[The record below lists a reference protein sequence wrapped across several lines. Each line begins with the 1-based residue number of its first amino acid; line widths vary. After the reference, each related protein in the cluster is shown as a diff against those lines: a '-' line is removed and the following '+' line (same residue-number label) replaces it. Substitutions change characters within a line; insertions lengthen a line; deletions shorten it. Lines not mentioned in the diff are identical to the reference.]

1 MSVETR
7 RGDDAV
13 AATSAPAAGESRQES
28 RLIAGPAG
36 RFWILTASVVLIF
49 MTGME
54 GTVVA
59 TAMPTII
66 SQLGGFDLFSWVFS
80 GYFLAQGVTIP
91 IYGRLAD
98 LYGRKRVLFFGL
110 IVFVIGTT
118 ACGFAPNML
127 VLVIFR
133 IVQGIGA
140 GAVQPINQTLIG
152 DLYPPAQRAKMAGF
166 FSGIWGIAAIVGP
179 VLGAFVIAETAWNW
193 VFWITVPIAIVG
205 FALLAFALHERI
217 EHRRH
222 RIDYLGSILMAS
234 GIGLFLYALIQAH
247 HLSLS
252 SFLLLVILS
261 FAILAALIVHERR
274 VAEPILPL
282 TVWRNRVILSGVV
295 GCFGVG
301 CVVMASTTFLPAYIQ
316 GIMGRSP
323 IVAGYALAISSVTW
337 IAGSYAGGK
346 IMLRSSYRA
355 ATMVGSIFLVAGVSM
370 LIALDPARGPLWA
383 ATGTGLVGIG
393 MGLNQNTYT
402 VAAQSVVDWSQR
414 GTATAIISLMRML
427 GQTVGTAIYGAV
439 VNLTL
444 SGMLGD
450 NAVDQIMDPNLRDKL
465 SATQVAPVMAAVG
478 DAIRNVYWVAGLLVL
493 MIIVAGM
500 ALPKGLSPTNAPSSR
515 IRR

>member
-7 RGDDAV
+7 REE
-13 AATSAPAAGESRQES
+13 AATPSPVIGES
-28 RLIAGPAG
+28 RLIAGPTG

-49 MTGME
+49 MTGVE
-54 GTVVA
+54 GTVIA

-66 SQLGGFDLFSWVFS
+66 SQLGGFELFSWVFS

-127 VLVIFR
+127 TLVIFR
-133 IVQGIGA
+133 VVQGIGA

-179 VLGAFVIAETAWNW
+179 VLGAFVIAVAAWNW
-193 VFWITVPIAIVG
+193 VFWITVPIAILG
-205 FALLAFALHERI
+205 FVLLAFALHERI
-217 EHRRH
+217 EHRPH
-222 RIDYLGSILMAS
+222 RIDYLGAALMAF
-234 GIGLFLYALIQAH
+234 GIGLFLYTLIQAH
-247 HLSLS
+247 HLGFSN
-252 SFLLLVILS
+252 FLLLVIAS
-261 FAILAALIVHERR
+261 AAVMTLFVFHERR
-274 VAEPILPL
+274 AAEPILPL
-282 TVWRNRVILSGVV
+282 MLWRNRVILSGVV
-295 GCFGVG
+295 GCFSVG
-301 CVVMASTTFLPAYIQ
+301 CVIMASTTFLPAYIQ

-337 IAGSYAGGK
+337 IAGSYAGGQ

-355 ATMVGSIFLVAGVSM
+355 ATMVGSIFLLVGISM
-370 LIALDPARGPLWA
+370 LIALEPQRGPLWA

-444 SGMLGD
+444 AGKLGD
-450 NAVDQIMDPNLRDKL
+450 DAVNRIMDPDLRAKL
-465 SATQVAPVMAAVG
+465 GASEVAPVMAGVA
-478 DAIRNVYWVAGLLVL
+478 DAIQNVYWVAGVLVL
-493 MIIVAGM
+493 MIIAAGF
-500 ALPKGLSPTNAPSSR
+500 ALPKGLSPINAPSSR
-515 IRR
+515 TRR

>member
-1 MSVETR
+1 MSVERTR
-7 RGDDAV
+7 QSDKPA
-13 AATSAPAAGESRQES
+13 AATGHLPGES
-28 RLIAGPAG
+28 RLIVGPTG

-66 SQLGGFDLFSWVFS
+66 SQLGGFELFSWVFS

-98 LYGRKRVLFFGL
+98 LYGRKRILFFGL

-118 ACGFAPNML
+118 ACGLAPSMFW
-127 VLVIFR
+127 LVIFR
-133 IVQGIGA
+133 VVQGIGA

-179 VLGAFVIAETAWNW
+179 VLGAFVIATAAWNW

-205 FALLAFALHERI
+205 FVLLAFALHERI
-217 EHRRH
+217 EHRQH
-222 RIDYLGSILMAS
+222 RIDYLGAVLMAL
-234 GIGLFLYALIQAH
+234 GIGLILYALIQAH

-252 SFLLLVILS
+252 TFLLLI
-261 FAILAALIVHERR
+261 ILAVAIMAMLIAHERR
-274 VAEPILPL
+274 APEPILPL
-282 TVWRNRVILSGVV
+282 KLWSNRVILSGVV

-316 GIMGRSP
+316 GVMGRSP

-337 IAGSYAGGK
+337 IAGSWAGGQ

-355 ATMVGSIFLVAGVSM
+355 ATMVGGIFLVIGVVM
-370 LIALDPARGPLWA
+370 LIMLDPSRGPLWA
-383 ATGTGLVGIG
+383 ATGTGIVGIG

-444 SGMLGD
+444 AGMLGD
-450 NAVDQIMDPNLRDKL
+450 NAVDRILDPDLRDKL
-465 SATQVAPVMAAVG
+465 SPSEVAPVMAGIG
-478 DAIRNVYWVAGLLVL
+478 DAVQNVYWVAGTLVL
-493 MIIVAGM
+493 MIIIAGA

-515 IRR
+515 MKR

>member
-1 MSVETR
+1 LSEESRVT
-7 RGDDAV
+7 GV
-13 AATSAPAAGESRQES
+13 AEQPASPVATARAPGESRI
-28 RLIAGPAG
+28 IAGRGG

-66 SQLGGFDLFSWVFS
+66 SQLGGFELFSWVFS
-80 GYFLAQGVTIP
+80 GYYLAQGVTIP

-98 LYGRKRVLFFGL
+98 LYGRKRILFFGL

-118 ACGFAPNML
+118 ACGLAPNML
-127 VLVIFR
+127 WLVIFR
-133 IVQGIGA
+133 VVQGIGA

-152 DLYPPAQRAKMAGF
+152 DLYAPAQRAKMAGF

-179 VLGAFVIAETAWNW
+179 VLGAFVIATFAWNW
-193 VFWITVPIAIVG
+193 VFWISVPVAFVG

-217 EHRRH
+217 EHRQH
-222 RIDYLGSILMAS
+222 RIDYLGALMMAL
-234 GIGLFLYALIQAH
+234 GIGLILYTLIQAH
-247 HLSLS
+247 HFSIS
-252 SFLLLVILS
+252 TVLLLLL
-261 FAILAALIVHERR
+261 LAAAIMVALVIHERR
-274 VAEPILPL
+274 VPEPILPL
-282 TVWRNRVILSGVV
+282 TLWRNRVIFSAVF

-316 GIMGRSP
+316 GVMGRSP
-323 IVAGYALAISSVTW
+323 IIAGYALAISSVTW
-337 IAGSYAGGK
+337 IAGSWAGGQ
-346 IMLRSSYRA
+346 IMLRASYRA
-355 ATMVGSIFLVAGVSM
+355 STNVGGVFLVAGIAM
-370 LIALDPARGPLWA
+370 LIALDPSRGPLWA

-444 SGMLGD
+444 ANMLGD
-450 NAVDQIMDPNLRDKL
+450 NAVDRILDPNLRNKL
-465 SATQVAPVMAAVG
+465 SPAEVAPVMAGIG
-478 DAIRNVYWVAGLLVL
+478 DAVQNVYWTAGLLVL
-493 MIIVAGM
+493 MIIIAGA
-500 ALPKGLSPTNAPSSR
+500 ALPKGLSPTNTPAGR

>member
-1 MSVETR
+1 LSAETTR
-7 RGDDAV
+7 QSDKPV
-13 AATSAPAAGESRQES
+13 TAGHPPGES
-28 RLIAGPAG
+28 RLIAGPTR

-66 SQLGGFDLFSWVFS
+66 SQLGGFELFSWVFS
-80 GYFLAQGVTIP
+80 GYYLAQGVTIP

-110 IVFVIGTT
+110 IVFAIGTT

-127 VLVIFR
+127 WLVIFR
-133 IVQGIGA
+133 VVQGVGA

-179 VLGAFVIAETAWNW
+179 VLGAFVIAATAWNW
-193 VFWITVPIAIVG
+193 VFWITVPIAIIG
-205 FALLAFALHERI
+205 FVLLAFALHERI
-217 EHRRH
+217 EPRPH
-222 RIDYLGSILMAS
+222 RIDYLGAFLMAL
-234 GIGLFLYALIQAH
+234 GIGLILYTLIQAH

-252 SFLLLVILS
+252 TFLLL
-261 FAILAALIVHERR
+261 LIVSVAIMVVLVWHERR
-274 VAEPILPL
+274 AAEPILPL
-282 TVWRNRVILSGVV
+282 TLWRNRVILSAVF

-316 GIMGRSP
+316 GVMGRSP

-337 IAGSYAGGK
+337 IAGSWGGGQ
-346 IMLRSSYRA
+346 IMLRFSYRA
-355 ATMVGSIFLVAGVSM
+355 STMVGGVFLVAGIVM
-370 LIALDPARGPLWA
+370 LIALDPSRGPLWA

-450 NAVDQIMDPNLRDKL
+450 NAVDRILDPNLRDKL
-465 SATQVAPVMAAVG
+465 SASEVAPVMAGIG
-478 DAIRNVYWVAGLLVL
+478 DAVQNVYWVAGALVV
-493 MIIVAGM
+493 MIIVAGT
-500 ALPKGLSPTNAPSSR
+500 ALPKGLSPTKAPSSR

>member
-1 MSVETR
+1 MNAETTR
-7 RGDDAV
+7 QSDK
-13 AATSAPAAGESRQES
+13 PAAPSHAAGDS
-28 RLIAGPAG
+28 RLIGG
-36 RFWILTASVVLIF
+36 RSQRLWILIASVVLIF

-66 SQLGGFDLFSWVFS
+66 SQLGGFELFSWVFS
-80 GYFLAQGVTIP
+80 GYYLAQGVTIP

-98 LYGRKRVLFFGL
+98 LYGRKRILFFGL

-118 ACGFAPNML
+118 ACGLAPNML
-127 VLVIFR
+127 WLVIFR
-133 IVQGIGA
+133 VVQGIGA

-179 VLGAFVIAETAWNW
+179 VLGAFVIAATAWNW
-193 VFWITVPIAIVG
+193 VFWITVPIAFIG

-222 RIDYLGSILMAS
+222 RIDYLGAFLMAL
-234 GIGLFLYALIQAH
+234 GIGLILYTLIQAH

-252 SFLLLVILS
+252 TFLLL
-261 FAILAALIVHERR
+261 LIVAAAIMTVLVRHERR
-274 VAEPILPL
+274 AAEPILPL
-282 TVWRNRVILSGVV
+282 TLWRNRVILSGVV

-316 GIMGRSP
+316 GVMGRSP

-337 IAGSYAGGK
+337 IAGSWAGGQ
-346 IMLRSSYRA
+346 IMLRASYRA
-355 ATMVGSIFLVAGVSM
+355 ATNVGGIFLVIGIVM
-370 LIALDPARGPLWA
+370 LIALDPGRGPLWA

-444 SGMLGD
+444 AEMLGD
-450 NAVDQIMDPNLRDKL
+450 NAVDRILDPNLRDKL
-465 SATQVAPVMAAVG
+465 AASEVAPVMAGIG
-478 DAIRNVYWVAGLLVL
+478 DAVQNVYWVAGALVV
-493 MIIVAGM
+493 MIIIAGA

>member
-1 MSVETR
+1 MSAETTR
-7 RGDDAV
+7 QSDKPV
-13 AATSAPAAGESRQES
+13 AAGHPPGESRI
-28 RLIAGPAG
+28 IAGPTR

-98 LYGRKRVLFFGL
+98 LYGRKRILFFGL
-110 IVFVIGTT
+110 IVFLVGTT
-118 ACGFAPNML
+118 ACGLAPNML
-127 VLVIFR
+127 WLVIFR
-133 IVQGIGA
+133 VIQGIGA

-166 FSGIWGIAAIVGP
+166 FSSIWGIAAIIGP
-179 VLGAFVIAETAWNW
+179 VLGAFVIATFAWNW
-193 VFWITVPIAIVG
+193 VFWISVPIAIIA
-205 FALLAFALHERI
+205 FALLAFSLQERI

-222 RIDYLGSILMAS
+222 RIDYLGAVMMAL
-234 GIGLFLYALIQAH
+234 GIGLILYTLIQAH
-247 HLSLS
+247 HLGLS
-252 SFLLLVILS
+252 TFLLL
-261 FAILAALIVHERR
+261 LIVSAAIMAVLVWHERR
-274 VAEPILPL
+274 VPEPILPL
-282 TVWRNRVILSGVV
+282 MLWRNRVILSGVV
-295 GCFGVG
+295 ACFGVG

-316 GIMGRSP
+316 GVMGRSP

-337 IAGSYAGGK
+337 IAGSWAGGQ
-346 IMLRSSYRA
+346 IMLRASYRA
-355 ATMVGSIFLVAGVSM
+355 ATNVGGIFLVTGIVM
-370 LIALDPARGPLWA
+370 LIALDPSRGPLWV

-393 MGLNQNTYT
+393 MGLNQNTYM

-444 SGMLGD
+444 AGMLGD
-450 NAVDQIMDPNLRDKL
+450 NAVDRILDPNLRDKL
-465 SATQVAPVMAAVG
+465 SPSEVAPVMAGIG
-478 DAIRNVYWVAGLLVL
+478 DAVQNVYWVAGALIL
-493 MIIVAGM
+493 MIIIAGA

>member
-1 MSVETR
+1 LSEQA
-7 RGDDAV
+7 RGNAGPPAT
-13 AATSAPAAGESRQES
+13 AAIGES
-28 RLIAGPAG
+28 RLIVSPSG
-36 RFWILTASVVLIF
+36 RLWILTASVVLIF

-54 GTVVA
+54 GTVIA

-66 SQLGGFDLFSWVFS
+66 SQLGGFELFSWVFS

-110 IVFVIGTT
+110 VVFLIGTT

-127 VLVIFR
+127 WLVIFR

-166 FSGIWGIAAIVGP
+166 FSGIWGIAAIIGP
-179 VLGAFVIAETAWNW
+179 VLGAFVIAEAAWNW
-193 VFWITVPIAIVG
+193 VFWITVPIAILG

-217 EHRRH
+217 ERRRH
-222 RIDYLGSILMAS
+222 RIDYLGAAMMAT

-247 HLSLS
+247 HLGLS
-252 SFLLLVILS
+252 TFLLLLVVVATIM
-261 FAILAALIVHERR
+261 ALFVLHERR
-274 VAEPILPL
+274 AAEPILPL
-282 TVWRNRVILSGVV
+282 TLWRNRVILSAVV

-316 GIMGRSP
+316 GVMGYSP

-337 IAGSYAGGK
+337 IAGSWAGGQ
-346 IMLRSSYRA
+346 IMLRASYRA
-355 ATMVGSIFLVAGVSM
+355 ATLVGGGFLLLGAAM

-383 ATGTGLVGIG
+383 ATGTGLIGIG

-439 VNLTL
+439 VNITL
-444 SGMLGD
+444 AEMLGD
-450 NAVDQIMDPNLRDKL
+450 NAVNRIMDPTLRDKL
-465 SATQVAPVMAAVG
+465 AAADVGPVMLAVG
-478 DAIRNVYWVAGLLVL
+478 DAIQNVYWVAGVLVL
-493 MIIVAGM
+493 MIIAAGL
-500 ALPKGLSPTNAPSSR
+500 ALPKGLSPTNAGA
-515 IRR
+515 RRPKA

>member
-1 MSVETR
+1 MSAETTR
-7 RGDDAV
+7 QGD
-13 AATSAPAAGESRQES
+13 TTTAPGAAAGEP
-28 RLIAGPAG
+28 RLIAGTSG

-66 SQLGGFDLFSWVFS
+66 SQLGGFELFSWVFS

-98 LYGRKRVLFFGL
+98 LFGRKRVLFFGL
-110 IVFVIGTT
+110 AVFVIGTT
-118 ACGFAPNML
+118 ACGLAPNML
-127 VLVIFR
+127 LLVVFR
-133 IVQGIGA
+133 IVQGVGA

-166 FSGIWGIAAIVGP
+166 FSSIWGIAAIIGP

-193 VFWITVPIAIVG
+193 VFWITVPIAIIG
-205 FALLAFALHERI
+205 FVLLAFALHERV

-222 RIDYLGSILMAS
+222 RIDYLGAALMAL
-234 GIGLFLYALIQAH
+234 GIGLFLYTLIQAH
-247 HLSLS
+247 RLGLAY
-252 SFLLLVILS
+252 FLLLVIVAL
-261 FAILAALIVHERR
+261 AILAVLVVHERR
-274 VAEPILPL
+274 APEPILPL
-282 TVWRNRVILSGVV
+282 TLWRNRVILSGVV

-316 GIMGRSP
+316 GVMGRSP

-337 IAGSYAGGK
+337 IAGSWAGGQ

-355 ATMVGSIFLVAGVSM
+355 ATAVGSVFLLTGVSM
-370 LIALDPARGPLWA
+370 LIALDPARGPIWA

-444 SGMLGD
+444 AGTLGD
-450 NAVDQIMDPNLRDKL
+450 NAVDRIMDPNLRDKL
-465 SATQVAPVMAAVG
+465 AASDVAPVMAAVG
-478 DAIRNVYWVAGLLVL
+478 DAIQNVYWTAGLLVL
-493 MIIVAGM
+493 MIIAAGL
-500 ALPKGLSPTNAPSSR
+500 ALPKGLSPHNVSEATRAR
-515 IRR
+515 

>member
-1 MSVETR
+1 LSEEAR
-7 RGDDAV
+7 P
-13 AATSAPAAGESRQES
+13 ATPSAWGES
-28 RLIAGPAG
+28 RLIAGPSG

-66 SQLGGFDLFSWVFS
+66 SQVGGFELFSWVFS
-80 GYFLAQGVTIP
+80 GYYLAQGVTIP

-98 LYGRKRVLFFGL
+98 LFGRKRVLFFGL
-110 IVFVIGTT
+110 IVFIIGTT

-127 VLVIFR
+127 ALVIFR

-152 DLYPPAQRAKMAGF
+152 DLYAPAQRAKMAGF
-166 FSGIWGIAAIVGP
+166 FSSIWGIAAIIGP
-179 VLGAFVIAETAWNW
+179 VLGAFVIAEAAWNW
-193 VFWITVPIAIVG
+193 VFWITVPIAIVA
-205 FALLAFALHERI
+205 FVMLALVLHERV
-217 EHRRH
+217 ERREH
-222 RIDYLGSILMAS
+222 RIDYLGATLMAL

-247 HLSLS
+247 HLGLS
-252 SFLLLVILS
+252 GFLLLLVVVA
-261 FAILAALIVHERR
+261 AIMTWFVRHERR
-274 VAEPILPL
+274 AAEPILPL
-282 TVWRNRVILSGVV
+282 TLWRNRVILSGVV

-316 GIMGRSP
+316 GVMGRSP

-337 IAGSYAGGK
+337 IAGSWAGGQ
-346 IMLRSSYRA
+346 IMLRGSYRS
-355 ATMVGSIFLVAGVSM
+355 ATLVGGVFLLIGAGM

-427 GQTVGTAIYGAV
+427 GQTVGTAVYGAV
-439 VNLTL
+439 VNVTL
-444 SGMLGD
+444 AGTLGD
-450 NAVDQIMDPNLRDKL
+450 DAVNRIMDPTLRDKL
-465 SATQVAPVMAAVG
+465 AAAEVGPVMLAVA
-478 DAIRNVYWVAGLLVL
+478 DAIRNVYLVAGLLVL
-493 MIIVAGM
+493 MIIAAGL
-500 ALPKGLSPTNAPSSR
+500 ALPKGLSPTKAATQR
-515 IRR
+515 AR

>member
-1 MSVETR
+1 MSAETT
-7 RGDDAV
+7 RGDV
-13 AATSAPAAGESRQES
+13 ASPRPIAAGES
-28 RLIAGPAG
+28 RLIAGPQG

-66 SQLGGFDLFSWVFS
+66 SQLGGFELFSWVFS

-110 IVFVIGTT
+110 AVFLVGTT

-127 VLVIFR
+127 LLVAFR
-133 IVQGIGA
+133 VVQGIGA

-166 FSGIWGIAAIVGP
+166 FSGIWGIAAIIGP
-179 VLGAFVIAETAWNW
+179 VLGAFVIAEAAWNW
-193 VFWITVPIAIVG
+193 VFWITVPIAILG
-205 FALLAFALHERI
+205 FVLLAFALHERI
-217 EHRRH
+217 ERRRH
-222 RIDYLGSILMAS
+222 RIDYLGAAMMAG

-247 HLSLS
+247 RLGTAN
-252 SFLLLVILS
+252 FLLL
-261 FAILAALIVHERR
+261 AIVAAAIMGLFVVHERR
-274 VAEPILPL
+274 AAEPILPL
-282 TVWRNRVILSGVV
+282 DLWRNPVILSGVV

-316 GIMGRSP
+316 GVMGRSP

-337 IAGSYAGGK
+337 IAGSWAGGR

-355 ATMVGSIFLVAGVSM
+355 ATLVGGIPLVIGVAM

-383 ATGTGLVGIG
+383 ATGTGLVGVG

-450 NAVDQIMDPNLRDKL
+450 NAVDRILDPSLRDKL
-465 SATQVAPVMAAVG
+465 SPTQVGPVMVAVG
-478 DAIRNVYWVAGLLVL
+478 DAVRNVYLVAGVLVL
-493 MIIVAGM
+493 MIIAAG
-500 ALPKGLSPTNAPSSR
+500 AVLPKGLGPTNPATARRAPAKAET
-515 IRR
+515 

>member
-1 MSVETR
+1 MPGTSGS
-7 RGDDAV
+7 GD
-13 AATSAPAAGESRQES
+13 SRPAGESRI
-28 RLIAGPAG
+28 IAGPGG

-66 SQLGGFDLFSWVFS
+66 SQLGGFELFSWVFS

-110 IVFVIGTT
+110 IVFLIGTT

-127 VLVIFR
+127 MLVIFR

-166 FSGIWGIAAIVGP
+166 FSGIWGIAAIIGP
-179 VLGAFVIAETAWNW
+179 VLGAFVIAAAAWNW
-193 VFWITVPIAIVG
+193 VFWITVPIAILG
-205 FALLAFALHERI
+205 FVLLAFALHERV

-222 RIDYLGSILMAS
+222 RIDYLGAAMMAV
-234 GIGLFLYALIQAH
+234 GIGLFLYDLIQAH
-247 HLSLS
+247 HLGLS
-252 SFLLLVILS
+252 NFLLLLVVVA
-261 FAILAALIVHERR
+261 AIMTLFVVHERR
-274 VAEPILPL
+274 TAEPILPL
-282 TVWRNRVILSGVV
+282 TLWRNRVILSGVV

-316 GIMGRSP
+316 GVMGRSP

-337 IAGSYAGGK
+337 IAGSWAGGH

-355 ATMVGSIFLVAGVSM
+355 ATLVGGGFLVIGSTM
-370 LIALDPARGPLWA
+370 LILLDPARGPLWA

-444 SGMLGD
+444 AGMLGD
-450 NAVDQIMDPNLRDKL
+450 DAVNRIMDPSLRDKL
-465 SATQVAPVMAAVG
+465 AATEVGPVMLAVA
-478 DAIRNVYWVAGLLVL
+478 DAIQNVYWVAGALVL
-493 MIIVAGM
+493 MMIAAGF
-500 ALPKGLSPTNAPSSR
+500 ALPKGLGPTQAKANAEE
-515 IRR
+515 RRAA